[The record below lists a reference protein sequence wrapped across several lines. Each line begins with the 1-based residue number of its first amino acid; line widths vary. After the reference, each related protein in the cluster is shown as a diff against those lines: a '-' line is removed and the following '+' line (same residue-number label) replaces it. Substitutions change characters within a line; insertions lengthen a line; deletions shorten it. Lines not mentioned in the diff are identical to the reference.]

1 MEYEDKHYL
10 LLARSSDGYIHQKVS
25 VFCGLDKAVTFTTLM
40 MASSPRLVRGE
51 IIDGNRTH
59 VGDFSVKPCLYIYR
73 DQMGEY
79 STEKTEKRP
88 Q

>member
-1 MEYEDKHYL
+1 MEYENKHYL

-25 VFCGLDKAVTFTTLM
+25 VFCGLDKAVTFTRFM

-59 VGDFSVKPCLYIYR
+59 IGDFSVGPCLFIYR
-73 DQMGEY
+73 DENGEY
-79 STEKTEKRP
+79 STETSRR
-88 Q
+88 